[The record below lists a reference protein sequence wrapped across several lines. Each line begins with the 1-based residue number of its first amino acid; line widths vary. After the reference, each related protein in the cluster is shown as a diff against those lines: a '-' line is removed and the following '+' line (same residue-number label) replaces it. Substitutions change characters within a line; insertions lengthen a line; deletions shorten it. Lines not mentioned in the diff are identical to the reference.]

1 MLKSFK
7 HIKKFGE
14 LAYAVNSLWN
24 DYDYCL
30 WKYLEILVLW
40 NIEISLDGI
49 VDVIIF
55 QSYYYQRQFPLL
67 CITSL
72 L

>member
-7 HIKKFGE
+7 YIKKFGE

-30 WKYLEILVLW
+30 WKYLEILILW
-40 NIEISLDGI
+40 NIEISLEDI